1 MTTTKGSSESKQA
14 MLTSGEYKTRMQNE
28 IRDSLHRRVPRF
40 IESGSDPKQYI
51 FRSFHRD
58 HPFKTSAICRGGG
71 VKNLPNLLMD
81 SSKKKTPTGGRGQ
94 KS

>member
-1 MTTTKGSSESKQA
+1 

-58 HPFKTSAICRGGG
+58 HPFKTSAICREGG
-71 VKNLPNLLMD
+71 VKNGSNLLTD
-81 SSKKKTPTGGRGQ
+81 SSKNCRRRGLGD
-94 KS
+94 KNSENLPMS